1 MIRPKEYILED
12 ILASSKDLTS
22 SGNITIINSVP
33 AGAGTPGSFVAIAL
47 DDGAAALNVQVT
59 GTYTGALSLQ
69 VTIDG
74 TNWVTVGGNV
84 FWNAATGALAA
95 TIASA
100 AVGIFQADC
109 AGFTAA
115 RITAL
120 AAVTGTAVVTVR
132 ASKSTSIVAL
142 DSSIPAG
149 SAAIGSVDTELPAAA
164 ALADAAANATTP
176 TIGGAS
182 MLFNGVTWD
191 RARGNANN
199 NTGDT
204 GAKVATGNGAT
215 QTNYNARGAI
225 ITLVLGAVTGTTP
238 TCVLKVQGSGDSG
251 TTWFDLPGAATASLT
266 AANASSN
273 VVLTVFPGVTV
284 AANAAV
290 SYPLPR
296 TWRVVWTIGGTTPS
310 FAITA
315 IQVAYL
321 TA

>member
-1 MIRPKEYILED
+1 MIRLKEYTLED
-12 ILASSKDLTS
+12 ILASSKDLSS

-33 AGAGTPGSFVAIAL
+33 AGVATPGSAVEIAL

-69 VTIDG
+69 ATING
-74 TNWVTVGGNV
+74 TNWITVGGSV
-84 FWNAATGALAA
+84 FWNVATGALAA
-95 TIASA
+95 TIATA
-100 AVGIFQADC
+100 TVGIFQADC
-109 AGFTAA
+109 AGFTKA

-120 AAVTGTAVVTVR
+120 AAVTGTAVVSIR
-132 ASKSTSIVAL
+132 ASKTASIVAL

-149 SAAIGSVDTELPAAA
+149 TSAIGSVDTELPAAA

-176 TIGGAS
+176 TAGSAR
-182 MLFNGVTWD
+182 LNFNGTTWD
-191 RARGNANN
+191 RARGNFNGT
-199 NTGDT
+199 TGDT
-204 GAKVATGNGAT
+204 GAKTATGNGAT
-215 QTNYNARGAI
+215 QTNFNARGAI
-225 ITLVLGAVTGTTP
+225 LTFVLGTVSGTAP
-238 TCVLKVQGSGDSG
+238 TCVFKIQGSGDSG
-251 TTWFDLPGAATASLT
+251 TTWHDIPGATTASLT
-266 AANASSN
+266 ATGNT
-273 VVLTVFPGVTV
+273 VLAVFPGVTV

-310 FAITA
+310 FTITA